1 MGRWR
6 ATESDRVTVDGSAY
20 PPRSA
25 ELAVVG
31 GRAVVSAGTEVVSA
45 GTVSAGTGAESGWR
59 HECGARPRAAY
70 ASADRLLVLTDSL
83 DYHAWGHLGPALL
96 LDLETGER
104 VAELRGER
112 AAAVSGG
119 RFLLGLEG
127 YGTFS
132 TWLHD
137 RDGALLTTWHSYG
150 HYVVDP
156 DGVRVVECDRRRPT
170 RSAVVRLLP
179 DGSVE
184 RGHALHDGQV
194 AAPVVLPDG
203 TVVVVDG
210 GTLLAVGPDLRGEVL
225 VEVLDVGGES
235 WRFTTTLDW
244 DAGEG
249 ALLVTVVERTRDVPV
264 VHKTHR
270 VLYALRPV
278 GPAV

>member
-6 ATESDRVTVDGSAY
+6 ATESDRVEVDGPTY
-20 PPRSA
+20 PPRTA

-31 GRAVVSAGTEVVSA
+31 DRAVVASGTEVVA
-45 GTVSAGTGAESGWR
+45 GWR
-59 HECGARPRAAY
+59 HECGARPRAAH

-96 LDLETGER
+96 LDLGTGER
-104 VAELRGER
+104 IAELRGER
-112 AAAVSGG
+112 AAALDGG

-127 YGTFS
+127 YGTFE

-137 RDGALLTTWHSYG
+137 RDGALVTTWHSYG
-150 HYVVDP
+150 HYLVDA

-184 RGHALHDGQV
+184 RGHALRDGQV
-194 AAPVVLPDG
+194 SAPVVLPDG
-203 TVVVVDG
+203 TAVVVDG
-210 GTLLAVGPDLRGEVL
+210 GALLAVGPDLRGGVLAEV
-225 VEVLDVGGES
+225 VDVGDES

-244 DAGEG
+244 AADEG

-270 VLYALRPV
+270 VLYALSP
-278 GPAV
+278 GA